1 VSTSHEKLNQGRDK
15 KITREPRVQCGHQ
28 IQRSCLS
35 SLASIPFGV
44 PRQRMGGR
52 DASPGPRLNRIAAA
66 LAANGPADTAFD
78 PGTRGRV
85 PLP

>member
-1 VSTSHEKLNQGRDK
+1 
-15 KITREPRVQCGHQ
+15 
-28 IQRSCLS
+28 
-35 SLASIPFGV
+35 
-44 PRQRMGGR
+44 MGGR